1 MRRKALWFLAV
12 FLVVFLTAC
21 SNGGA
26 SSRIPEKG
34 GVSPCELSETE
45 TQLLESFDMTDT
57 AQLMGFRA
65 PEDAVSMKINV
76 YHLKDGAWQS
86 AGQGEIS
93 TGKGDGGDKALTGTI
108 AMQILEDH
116 RIKFTVHSSGN
127 YTFISD
133 AILSE
138 TESQSSMTGFLQGF
152 QSGELNTEIPV
163 ALMVHDAGTK
173 MSPYSLADYFDPT
186 RFAEMDFV
194 QVVTVEF
201 SEK

>member
-1 MRRKALWFLAV
+1 
-12 FLVVFLTAC
+12 
-21 SNGGA
+21 
-26 SSRIPEKG
+26 
-34 GVSPCELSETE
+34 
-45 TQLLESFDMTDT
+45 MTDT

-93 TGKGDGGDKALTGTI
+93 VGKGEDGGDKALTGTI

-116 RIKFTVHSSGN
+116 RIKFTLHSTGV

-138 TESQSSMTGFLQGF
+138 AEGQSSMTGFLQEF

-163 ALMVHDAGTK
+163 ALMVHDAGTQI
-173 MSPYSLADYFDPT
+173 SPYTLADYFDPT
-186 RFAEMDFV
+186 GFAEMDFV
-194 QVVTVEF
+194 QAVTVEF
-201 SEK
+201 SGK

>member
-1 MRRKALWFLAV
+1 MRRKVLCFLAV

-21 SNGGA
+21 SNGEV
-26 SSRIPEKG
+26 SSRIPEKA

-45 TQLLESFDMTDT
+45 TQLLESFGMTDT

-93 TGKGDGGDKALTGTI
+93 VGKGEDGGDKALTGTI
-108 AMQILEDH
+108 AMQMLEDY
-116 RIKFTVHSSGN
+116 RVKFTIHSSGA
-127 YTFISD
+127 YSFTSD

-138 TESQSSMTGFLQGF
+138 GESQSSMTGFLQEF

-163 ALMVHDAGTK
+163 ALMVYDDGTQMK
-173 MSPYSLADYFDPT
+173 SYTLGDYFDPT
-186 RFAEMDFV
+186 RFAEMDMV
-194 QVVTVEF
+194 QAVTVKF
-201 SEK
+201 S